1 MFGTALTWKLS
12 IVGRLPDSY
21 LGFICPYT
29 CQPAL
34 LIASFFDSQVDQ
46 YDGIHMEKCVKT
58 TPGDKITTTR
68 SC

>member
-46 YDGIHMEKCVKT
+46 YDGIHMENA
-58 TPGDKITTTR
+58 
-68 SC
+68 